1 MISRVAILG
10 TGLIG
15 SSFALA
21 LKQRATDLRIVGCDR
36 PEVLTRARAA
46 GIIDDA
52 ESNPVEAIAG
62 CQLIL
67 LAAPVQANLELLRTI
82 APHLPPDALVTDAG
96 STKAGITALATELFG
111 GDALRRFLPGHPI
124 AGKEVSGVEHADGNL
139 FVDASWVLTPEQGLH
154 ALIAPEFSRG
164 LHAEFMRLLET
175 IRARI
180 VVTTP
185 AEHDRVLAYTSHLPQ
200 LVATALAA
208 TLLDAMQN
216 QPGLRELSGRAL
228 REMTRL
234 AASDPRMWSDI
245 ASQNRANLASALR
258 EMEQALARL
267 RLSLGTEEFTH
278 EFERARRFDPDA
290 TLALKESTDPPKFW

>member
-21 LKQRATDLRIVGCDR
+21 LKKRAAGLCIVGCDCFA
-36 PEVLTRARAA
+36 VLARARAA
-46 GIIDDA
+46 GVIDEA
-52 ESNPVEAIAG
+52 ELNPIRAIAG

-67 LAAPVQANLELLRTI
+67 LAAPVRANLELLRTI

-96 STKAGITALATELFG
+96 STKASITALATELFG
-111 GDALRRFLPGHPI
+111 SDSLRRFLPGHPI
-124 AGKEVSGVEHADGNL
+124 AGKEVSGVEHADGDL
-139 FVDASWVLTPEQGLH
+139 FTDASWVFTPEQGLH
-154 ALIAPEFSRG
+154 ALIAPEFSHG

-175 IRARI
+175 IGARI

-185 AEHDRVLAYTSHLPQ
+185 AEHDCVLAYTSHLPQ
-200 LVATALAA
+200 LVSTALAA
-208 TLLDAMQN
+208 TLLDAVQN
-216 QPGLRELSGRAL
+216 QPGLSELSGRAV

-234 AASDPRMWSDI
+234 AASDPHMWSDI
-245 ASQNRANLASALR
+245 ASQNRANLVSALR

-267 RLSLGTEEFTH
+267 RESLGTEEFTR

-290 TLALKESTDPPKFW
+290 TLAADADTDPPKF